1 MLIHNNIKAIPKNFS
16 TTIWTKED
24 KIIIAQL
31 LKNGVSYIIRYTNK
45 SDKGYEIIGSDSA
58 CVHTLEGI
66 DGQITDFL
74 RVIKPY
80 SEKSGNGQFLTE
92 FSNELYS
99 FFLLTK
105 NKSDTARFGWLDT
118 VELQNSL
125 NSHKKITGLIMT
137 DLNAMTAI
145 DHIQVCVAY
154 YDIKANKNNTET
166 ICTPYYHIASGWKY
180 DISKCDD
187 VKKLPQQAK
196 SLISFIQ
203 GFLLE
208 FVYIIV
214 VNEEPD
220 GIITVKNP
228 FNDYRP
234 PVDIFRP

>member
-1 MLIHNNIKAIPKNFS
+1 MLIHNNIKAIPKEFS

-24 KIIIAQL
+24 KVIIAQL
-31 LKNGVSYIIRYTNK
+31 LKNGVSYIIRHTNK
-45 SDKGYEIIGSDSA
+45 SNKGYEIIGSDSA

-66 DGQITDFL
+66 ESQLTDFL

-92 FSNELYS
+92 FSNEVYS
-99 FFLLTK
+99 SFHPTK
-105 NKSDTARFGWLDT
+105 NKSNTARFGWLDA
-118 VELQNSL
+118 VELQSSL

-137 DLNAMTAI
+137 DLNAMTTI
-145 DHIQVCVAY
+145 DLIPVCVAY
-154 YDIKANKNNTET
+154 CDIKTNKNNTET
-166 ICTPYYHIASGWKY
+166 TRAPYYHTTSGWKY

-187 VKKLPQQAK
+187 VKNLPQQAK

-214 VNEEPD
+214 VNEGPD
-220 GIITVKNP
+220 GIIAVENP

-234 PVDIFRP
+234 PVDTFRP